1 MHGTAFGPGNEPC
14 RPGIVL
20 AATVLFLWPCLLN
33 WHPYLFWDTY
43 GYFLQGKAY
52 AQLILGWA
60 GLGPVP
66 PEAAAGWIGA
76 AGRMLARDP
85 AIRSPT
91 WSLLS
96 YGLAVSGGFWL
107 VALVNALVAAATLEL
122 VLVRMFAVPPARRL
136 LILLGMAGLSSLPWF
151 ASYLMPDLYAGLLI
165 LAGAVLAFGWQR
177 LRVVERWSLL
187 LLYLM
192 AITFHGSHLL
202 LALALMV
209 VAILLPNAG
218 RWRRAVRLGLPVLV
232 AAALLLVA
240 GRLGFGEWTLTPQGP
255 PFLLARSWEDG
266 PAHAYLL
273 AACPQ
278 AGWMICAHLGQL
290 AGTAQE
296 FLWRAQ
302 DSYWGLD
309 LAGRAALRA
318 EEPAILR
325 QALAADPLGQL
336 SASIRNA
343 AVQLTQFGLD
353 DFVLGR
359 GAAVTPE
366 DYSFVYL
373 PLAPAA
379 LWGLTFFS
387 ATIYAGTLAALV
399 AQLVWLMRH
408 PSPSRDPVVACSAL
422 VLAGVIANAAICG
435 AISGPNQRYQGR
447 VVWLLPLLAAAVMA
461 SRRVPGREA
470 RGARPAPPAGR
481 RAGAASPPAAG
492 G

>member
-1 MHGTAFGPGNEPC
+1 MHEPAC
-14 RPGIVL
+14 GLRHEPYRPGIVMAGTAL
-20 AATVLFLWPCLLN
+20 LLWPCLLN

-43 GYFLQGKAY
+43 GYFLQGRAY
-52 AQLILGWA
+52 AQLVAGWA
-60 GLGPVP
+60 GLGPLP

-96 YGLAVSGGFWL
+96 YGLAASGGFWL
-107 VALVNALVAAATLEL
+107 LALANALVAAATLEL

-136 LILLGMAGLSSLPWF
+136 LVLTGMAGLSSLPWF
-151 ASYLMPDLYAGLLI
+151 SSYLMPDLYAGLLI

-177 LRVVERWSLL
+177 LAGAERWALL
-187 LLYLM
+187 VLYLL

-202 LALALMV
+202 LAAALTV
-209 VAILLPNAG
+209 VVLLLPGAG
-218 RWRRAVRLGLPVLV
+218 RWSRALWLGLPILV

-266 PAHAYLL
+266 PARTYLL

-278 AGWMICAHLGQL
+278 AGWAICARLGQL
-290 AGTAQE
+290 ADTAQE

-325 QALAADPLGQL
+325 QALAADPAGQL
-336 SASIRNA
+336 WASIRNA
-343 AVQLTQFGLD
+343 AIQLSAFGLD

-359 GAAVTPE
+359 GAAVTPD

-379 LWGLTFFS
+379 RWGLMPFGT
-387 ATIYAGTLAALV
+387 AIYAGTVAALI
-399 AQLVWLMRH
+399 ALLVWLIRQ
-408 PSPSRDPVVACSAL
+408 PSPTRDPVAACIVL
-422 VLAGVIANAAICG
+422 VLAGVIVNAAICG

-447 VVWLLPLLAAAVMA
+447 VVWLLPLMAAAVTA

-470 RGARPAPPAGR
+470 P
-481 RAGAASPPAAG
+481 
-492 G
+492 